1 MKQPH
6 ILIVEDETL
15 LSDAFSIMLQKEG
28 YNVSVAGDG
37 QQALDLIAQSVPNL
51 ILLDILM
58 PIMDGKTFL
67 KEFKNTTHIPIIVF
81 SNVDRKNEVEEV
93 MSLGATRFMLKS
105 WSTPR
110 KLLDVV
116 TNSLKSGA
124 LA

>member
-124 LA
+124 PA